1 MIDLKKKII
10 KKRYNEKEKK
20 CQRRAC
26 VRIARETK
34 DEANKKREKK
44 EKIKKRKPKKKIKD
58 LEKDNSLF
66 FFFVYTCDLVLAN
79 FFL

>member
-44 EKIKKRKPKKKIKD
+44 EKIKKRKPKKKLK
-58 LEKDNSLF
+58 S
-66 FFFVYTCDLVLAN
+66 
-79 FFL
+79 